1 MQISNIDLIVFLI
14 FTIGTVIFGSSFIR
28 KNKNAADYTSG
39 SGSVPGF
46 VVGMS
51 IFATYVSSI
60 SFLGLPGNAYQGN
73 WNSLVFSFTIPVA
86 SIIAARY
93 FVPFYRNIS
102 SASAYSFLEE
112 RFGYW
117 ARAYAAICYLLT
129 QIARIGS
136 VLFLMALPL
145 HSMLGWSIP
154 FIIVV
159 TSILVIVYSVLGGIK
174 AVLWTDAIQG
184 TILILGALAC
194 VLILLFALPAGA
206 AQIFEIGS
214 KYSKFSL
221 GSFGA
226 EMSTS
231 TFWVMLLYGTFIN
244 LQNFGIDQNYVQRFK
259 SAKDL
264 KSARFSALFGG
275 ILYLPVSLFFF
286 FIGTALFAYYQ
297 VNPGLLPEGITGD
310 KVFPYF
316 IINQLPVGVTG
327 ILVAAIFAA
336 GMSTISTSINSSATI
351 ILTDFFQRRK
361 KPLTEKQNMTTLYIA
376 SFLLGILGMFIG
388 LAMMSVKSAL
398 DAWWKLAG
406 IFSGGMLGLF
416 LLGYLSN
423 KVKNIHAVIGVI
435 AGLLLIAWMTFSGQT
450 IFHSYL
456 TIVFGTG
463 TIFFVGFV
471 VTFITFRGI
480 KQKFKSQVSEKY

>member
-14 FTIGTVIFGSSFIR
+14 FTIGTVLFGSLFIR

-39 SGSVPGF
+39 SGTVPGF

-73 WNSLVFSFTIPVA
+73 WNALVFSFTIPIA
-86 SIIAARY
+86 SIIAAKY

-145 HSMLGWSIP
+145 HTMLGWSIP
-154 FIIVV
+154 FIIIT

-184 TILILGALAC
+184 TILILGALTC
-194 VLILLFALPAGA
+194 VVVLLFSLPAGP
-206 AQIFEIGS
+206 AQILEIGIE
-214 KYSKFSL
+214 YHKFSL
-221 GSFGA
+221 GSFRA
-226 EMSTS
+226 ELNAS

-275 ILYLPVSLFFF
+275 ILYLPVSAFFF
-286 FIGTALFAYYQ
+286 FIGTSLFAFYQ
-297 VNPGLLPEGITGD
+297 ANPHLLPADITGD

-351 ILTDFFQRRK
+351 ILTDFFQKRK
-361 KPLTEKQNMTTLYIA
+361 QPLTEKQKMKILYLA
-376 SFLLGILGMFIG
+376 SFLLGLLGMFIG
-388 LAMMSVKSAL
+388 LAMTSVKSAL

-416 LLGYLSN
+416 LLGYLSQ
-423 KVKNIHAVIGVI
+423 KVKSVHAFIGVM
-435 AGLLLIAWMTFSGQT
+435 AGLLLISWMTFSAQT
-450 IFHSYL
+450 VFHSYL
-456 TIVFGTG
+456 TIVFGTI
-463 TIFFVGFV
+463 TIFIVGFV
-471 VTFITFRGI
+471 FSFLFSKNKVI
-480 KQKFKSQVSEKY
+480 KA

>member
-14 FTIGTVIFGSSFIR
+14 FTIGTVLFGSSFIR

-39 SGSVPGF
+39 SGSMPGF

-60 SFLGLPGNAYQGN
+60 SFLGLPGNAYLGN
-73 WNSLVFSFTIPVA
+73 WNSLVFSFTIPIA
-86 SIIAARY
+86 AIIAAKY

-102 SASAYSFLEE
+102 STSAYSFLED

-145 HSMLGWSIP
+145 HSMLGWSIES
-154 FIIVV
+154 IIII
-159 TSILVIVYSVLGGIK
+159 TSICVIIYSVFGGIK
-174 AVLWTDAIQG
+174 AVIWTDAIQG
-184 TILILGALAC
+184 TILIFGALIC
-194 VLILLFALPAGA
+194 VVILLFSLPEGP
-206 AQIFEIGS
+206 AQIFEIGRN
-214 KYSKFSL
+214 YHKFSL
-221 GSFGA
+221 GSFGS
-226 EMSTS
+226 ELNVS

-275 ILYLPVSLFFF
+275 ILYLPVSAFFF
-286 FIGTALFAYYQ
+286 FIGTALFAYYKANPTFLPADISGDQ
-297 VNPGLLPEGITGD
+297 VFPLFIISRLPVGITGLL
-310 KVFPYF
+310 
-316 IINQLPVGVTG
+316 I
-327 ILVAAIFAA
+327 AAIFAA

-351 ILTDFFQRRK
+351 LLTDFFQRRK
-361 KPLTEKQNMTTLYIA
+361 KPLSEKQNMMTLYLA
-376 SFLLGILGMFIG
+376 SFILGVLGMFIG

-416 LLGYLSN
+416 LLGYLSRM
-423 KVKNIHAVIGVI
+423 VKNIHALIGVV
-435 AGLLLIAWMTFSGQT
+435 AGLILITWMTFSGQT
-450 IFHSYL
+450 QFHSYL
-456 TIVFGTG
+456 TIVFGTII
-463 TIFFVGFV
+463 IFVVGFILSFLV
-471 VTFITFRGI
+471 FR
-480 KQKFKSQVSEKY
+480 KK